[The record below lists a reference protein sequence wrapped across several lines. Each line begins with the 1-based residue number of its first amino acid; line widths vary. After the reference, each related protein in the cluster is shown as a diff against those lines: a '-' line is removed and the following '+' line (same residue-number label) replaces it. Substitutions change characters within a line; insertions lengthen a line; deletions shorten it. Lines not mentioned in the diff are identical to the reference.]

1 MNLNQSTMTGLKII
15 VERAVRPVR
24 VSNTHRRK
32 FREELLAHVVGVFEE
47 ERARLDSDQSAL
59 EQTALRFG
67 NPAEVTSQLQESVPA
82 GDRIVQIWDGQPGEA
97 TLWVLLRLAY
107 VASACGVVAA
117 CVVALAAGRVTA
129 LPREAMYHATYAFLG
144 LPLYLFSVAFLTDFF
159 EKAFHD
165 RAQVSRI
172 RVALSACIGLLF
184 MLLFVGGAVGPPMVT
199 GRDPLRLV
207 PYASILAACSVL
219 TALSLALGCAE
230 RRRYHQEWG
239 RLPIEMSS

>member
-1 MNLNQSTMTGLKII
+1 MNMNESTMTGLKII

-24 VSNTHRRK
+24 VSNSRRRK
-32 FREELLAHVVGVFEE
+32 IREELQSHVVGVFEE
-47 ERARLDSDQSAL
+47 ERARLDDDQAAL

-67 NPAEVTSQLQESVPA
+67 NPAELTGQLQQSVPA
-82 GDRIVQIWDGQPGEA
+82 GDSIVRIWEGQPGEA
-97 TLWVLLRLAY
+97 TLWVLLRLAC
-107 VASACGVVAA
+107 VASACAPVAA
-117 CVVALAAGRVTA
+117 CVIVLAAGRVAA

-144 LPLYLFSVAFLTDFF
+144 LPLYLFSLAFLTDCF

-165 RAQVSRI
+165 RAKVSRL

-184 MLLFVGGAVGPPMVT
+184 ILLFVGGAVGPPLVT
-199 GRDPLRLV
+199 RWDPLGLV
-207 PYASILAACSVL
+207 PYGSILAAFSVV

-230 RRRYHQEWG
+230 RRRYHREWG